1 MLSADDPR
9 DQEEL
14 TAVFRQVKAG
24 ALSFDFQ
31 TLRNV
36 HDFTLTVRH
45 ARRIGQARSW
55 PSCSSFSRSLLPSAG
70 LFD

>member
-24 ALSFDFQ
+24 HFLRLQ
-31 TLRNV
+31 TLKDV
-36 HDFTLTVRH
+36 TT
-45 ARRIGQARSW
+45 
-55 PSCSSFSRSLLPSAG
+55 SR
-70 LFD
+70 